1 MDKVNS
7 GEAASFGFNK
17 PAANNEQKETT
28 VVASEEVKEL
38 KNDLSKVDKTVAEE
52 NEEEYTDVRSITVAL
67 VKNYS
72 LYRKAND
79 KSLPKRHDYIG
90 GSVSSS
96 RILSSNKEEV
106 ETYFPN
112 LVGFAPNNEN
122 FVTRVKQYLNNI
134 RIPVDELGRKFDI
147 SFHYYH
153 KKDFLR
159 IKSEEDK
166 IEETYLRTNRQDLGK
181 LKAALQ
187 EKITRLNALEGTK
200 CKLGYP
206 INVEDYLMYR
216 HCLLYKDIA
225 KDMALIN
232 SDTSVRFYFKD
243 DQKEADK
250 LKKFRLEVNKAK
262 ANYVS
267 CLADNSLFDAI
278 YIQYCTINGLP
289 IISSLAEDRLDRE
302 IKLDKF
308 STEEPVKFNKIFNN
322 KDIKLIATIEMLISR
337 GELNRSQ
344 YNQNI
349 STVDGVF
356 IGANMG
362 EAVAWF
368 KNPENTSVVNAY
380 YSKLNNI

>member
-7 GEAASFGFNK
+7 GTAASFGFNK

-38 KNDLSKVDKTVAEE
+38 DNNLPKVDKTVAEE
-52 NEEEYTDVRSITVAL
+52 NEEEYTDVRSVTVAL

-232 SDTSVRFYFKD
+232 SDNTIRFYFKD

-250 LKKFRLEVNKAK
+250 LKKYRLEVNKAK

-289 IISSLAEDRLDRE
+289 VISSLAEDRLDRE

-322 KDIKLIATIEMLISR
+322 KDVKLIATIEMLISR
-337 GELNRSQ
+337 GELIRSQ

>member
-7 GEAASFGFNK
+7 GTAASFGFNK

-28 VVASEEVKEL
+28 VVASEEVKES
-38 KNDLSKVDKTVAEE
+38 KTDLPKVDKTVAEE
-52 NEEEYTDVRSITVAL
+52 NEEEYTDVRSVTVAL

-232 SDTSVRFYFKD
+232 SNNTIRFYFKD

-250 LKKFRLEVNKAK
+250 LKKYRLEVNKAK

-289 IISSLAEDRLDRE
+289 VISSLAEDRLDRE

-322 KDIKLIATIEMLISR
+322 KDVKLIATIEMLISR